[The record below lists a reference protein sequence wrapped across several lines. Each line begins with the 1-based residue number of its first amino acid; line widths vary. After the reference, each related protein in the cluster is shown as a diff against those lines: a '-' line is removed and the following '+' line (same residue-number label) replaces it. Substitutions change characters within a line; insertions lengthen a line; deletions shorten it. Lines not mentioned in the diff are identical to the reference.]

1 MQFNVHAVLSNGY
14 TVFRGNL
21 SYLPRIGEEFEIGSY
36 LYKVKNVTY
45 ILSEGRSSGVN
56 VRLLLKLVNDDLKG

>member
-1 MQFNVHAVLSNGY
+1 MQFNVRAVLSNGY
-14 TVFRGNL
+14 PVFSGNL
-21 SYLPRIGEEFEIGSY
+21 CYLPRIGEEFEIGSY